1 LIIVAFFDRGD
12 RLTVVAFAAW
22 LMMAPDGIF
31 AGDTGQ
37 D

>member
-12 RLTVVAFAAW
+12 RLNVVAFAAG
-22 LMMAPDGIF
+22 LMMVPDGIF
-31 AGDTGQ
+31 AGDTDQ